1 MEELADS
8 TSLLN
13 DQGGLRRRLAGD
25 GYLFFRG
32 LLPAAEVRAVG
43 MPSLTGSRLRSSS
56 FWDRPPGRRS
66 CSVGCSAASPGGN
79 PVPAG
84 MVLYPRAQLVRIPPG
99 PSRLV
104 AVHPGWRHWQP
115 PRAVP

>member
-1 MEELADS
+1 VEELADS

-32 LLPAAEVRAVG
+32 LLPAAEVRAAGDAV
-43 MPSLTGSRLRSSS
+43 LDRLRSGG
-56 FWDRPPGRRS
+56 WADDRGI
-66 CSVGCSAASPGGN
+66 
-79 PVPAG
+79 PA
-84 MVLYPRAQLVRIPPG
+84 LPPRAVNSMDALADPAFRAAMSGAAFNQ
-99 PSRLV
+99 LV

-115 PRAVP
+115 PRAVH